1 MSKSNYME
9 LDKITLIGWV
19 DQALDKSITEQNIK
33 FGFRVIGI
41 YPLNLRAMDNNIEP
55 SNIYTMVANEHE
67 GEEEESNEQL
77 EGDEPRIKYFAAI
90 DLHIHMSRVQIRV
103 EECNARS

>member
-1 MSKSNYME
+1 ME

-90 DLHIHMSRVQIRV
+90 DLHIHMTRVQIRV